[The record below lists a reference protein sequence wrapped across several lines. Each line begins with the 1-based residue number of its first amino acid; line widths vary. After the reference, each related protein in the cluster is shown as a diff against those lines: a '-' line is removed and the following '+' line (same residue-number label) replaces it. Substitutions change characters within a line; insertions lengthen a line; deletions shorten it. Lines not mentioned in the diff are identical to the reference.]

1 MILNDMAWEEV
12 SDPELIQQL
21 EQRRK
26 SEAVEFL
33 KEAEEGKWYRVPWS
47 RATLKRAAK
56 KLGVKVE
63 VKVREDATYCRI
75 VSE

>member
-1 MILNDMAWEEV
+1 MAWEEV
-12 SDPELIQQL
+12 SDPELIQRL
-21 EQRRK
+21 EQRRR

-33 KEAEEGKWYRVPWS
+33 KEAEQGKWYRVPWS

-63 VKVREDATYCRI
+63 VKVREDATYCRL
-75 VSE
+75 VGG

>member
-1 MILNDMAWEEV
+1 MAWEEV
-12 SDPELIQQL
+12 NDPELIQQL

-26 SEAVEFL
+26 SEAMEFL
-33 KEAEEGKWYRVPWS
+33 KDVEEGKWYKVPWS

-63 VKVREDATYCRI
+63 VKIRDGETYCKL
-75 VSE
+75 VGE